1 MKSARDAERASG
13 KGALQSSMPG
23 LVRTVL
29 LSSVL
34 ALAPAAWS
42 TEQSYGEHP
51 AARALVAEMV
61 AEEGFDRAELDALFN
76 EAKRKDSILEAIAR
90 PAEKTK
96 PWYEYR
102 RIFVTPTRTAQGLEF
117 YRNYAASLLRAERE
131 YGVPAHIIAAI
142 IGVETRYG
150 RNKGSYRVIDAL
162 STLAFDYPPRS
173 RFFSGELK
181 EYLLMTREQGLP
193 VAKVKGSYAGAM
205 GYGQFIP
212 SSYRA
217 YAIDFD
223 GDGVADIIDNPVDA
237 IGSVANY
244 FKRHEW
250 RPGDAI
256 TVPAR
261 VASGYRR
268 EWVNDGLK
276 PKRTVAEFAS
286 GRIFPADQAS
296 PERLAT
302 AMEFEG
308 ENGLEHWLGWH
319 NFYVI
324 TRYNHSAMYAM
335 CVFQLGEAIRE
346 QIGEQL

>member
-1 MKSARDAERASG
+1 
-13 KGALQSSMPG
+13 
-23 LVRTVL
+23 
-29 LSSVL
+29 
-34 ALAPAAWS
+34 
-42 TEQSYGEHP
+42 
-51 AARALVAEMV
+51 
-61 AEEGFDRAELDALFN
+61 
-76 EAKRKDSILEAIAR
+76 
-90 PAEKTK
+90 
-96 PWYEYR
+96 
-102 RIFVTPTRTAQGLEF
+102 
-117 YRNYAASLLRAERE
+117 
-131 YGVPAHIIAAI
+131 
-142 IGVETRYG
+142 
-150 RNKGSYRVIDAL
+150 
-162 STLAFDYPPRS
+162 
-173 RFFSGELK
+173 
-181 EYLLMTREQGLP
+181 
-193 VAKVKGSYAGAM
+193 M

-223 GDGVADIIDNPVDA
+223 GDGVVDIIDNPVDA

-244 FKRHEW
+244 FKQHQW

-276 PKRTVAEFAS
+276 PKRSVAEFAS
-286 GRIFPADQAS
+286 GLIFPVEETS

-308 ENGLEHWLGWH
+308 DDGLEHWLGWH

-335 CVFQLGEAIRE
+335 SVFQLGEAIRE
-346 QIGEQL
+346 QIGEKL